1 MTTAT
6 TAEPTWLDDDEDLS
20 REELDFYQVSLREA
34 RERIITRIRNARASL
49 HDTDDSKG
57 DAVDMA
63 TDMLEYN
70 QAVQRI
76 ANDERTL
83 REIDHA
89 LGKFSKGD
97 YGVCEGTE
105 EIIRRKRLKLQPWT
119 RYSLEYQEE
128 IELERRR

>member
-1 MTTAT
+1 MSIDTE
-6 TAEPTWLDDDEDLS
+6 EPKWLDDDDDLS
-20 REELDFYQVSLREA
+20 GEELAYYERALRDN
-34 RERIITRIRNARASL
+34 RGRIVTRIRNARAAL

-63 TDMLEYN
+63 TDMFEYN
-70 QAVQRI
+70 QTVQRI
-76 ANDERTL
+76 SNDERTL

-89 LGKFSKGD
+89 LSKFSAGE
-97 YGVCEGTE
+97 YGICEGTE

-128 IELERRR
+128 LELERRR

>member
-1 MTTAT
+1 MSTEIE
-6 TAEPTWLDDDEDLS
+6 EPNWLDDDDDLS
-20 REELDFYQVSLREA
+20 GEELAFYERSLRDN
-34 RERIITRIRNARASL
+34 RGHILTRIRNARAAL

-63 TDMLEYN
+63 TDMFEYN
-70 QAVQRI
+70 QTVQRI
-76 ANDERTL
+76 SNDERTL

-89 LGKFSKGD
+89 LSKFSNGE
-97 YGVCEGTE
+97 YGICEGTE

-128 IELERRR
+128 LELERRR

>member
-1 MTTAT
+1 MSTDIE
-6 TAEPTWLDDDEDLS
+6 EPNWLDDDEDLS
-20 REELDFYQVSLREA
+20 GEELAYYERALREN
-34 RERIITRIRNARASL
+34 RGRIVTRIRNARAAL

-63 TDMLEYN
+63 TDMFEYN
-70 QAVQRI
+70 QTVQRI
-76 ANDERTL
+76 SNDERTL

-89 LGKFSKGD
+89 LAKFTAGE
-97 YGVCEGTE
+97 YGICEGTE

-128 IELERRR
+128 LELERRR

>member
-1 MTTAT
+1 MSTAI
-6 TAEPTWLDDDEDLS
+6 AEPSWLEDDEDMS
-20 REELDFYQVSLREA
+20 REELDFYQTSLHAA
-34 RERIITRIRNARASL
+34 RERIIARIRNARASL

-76 ANDERTL
+76 AGDERTL

-89 LGKFSKGD
+89 IGKFSKSE
-97 YGVCEGTE
+97 YGICEGTD

-128 IELERRR
+128 LELERRR